1 MIKFKVRYYNV
12 DLNHIKE
19 KLEESLI
26 ITNEINH
33 IIANLASLSIAG
45 QISDL
50 KDIKRVSNSLAKNK
64 EIIVV
69 LGTGGSNLGARAL
82 INILQGGEVK
92 KIHFFDNIDPIQFRN
107 SILKLDML
115 KTGFIIISKSGHTP
129 ETLSQFSSI
138 IEIIKLNNFSQEC
151 LKDFVVVTEN
161 KESPLKKIAN
171 QFSCQTLDHSKNIG
185 GRYSVFSN
193 VGLLPAS
200 IAGMDILKIRL
211 GADEIISK
219 VKNDSYKDHLI
230 GSKLIISLQSKRS
243 VNLNVLM
250 TYTDALYYF

>member
-1 MIKFKVRYYNV
+1 MIKFKIRYYNV

-138 IEIIKLNNFSQEC
+138 IEIIKLNNFGQEC

-161 KESPLKKIAN
+161 QRKSFKKN
-171 QFSCQTLDHSKNIG
+171 C
-185 GRYSVFSN
+185 
-193 VGLLPAS
+193 
-200 IAGMDILKIRL
+200 
-211 GADEIISK
+211 
-219 VKNDSYKDHLI
+219 
-230 GSKLIISLQSKRS
+230 
-243 VNLNVLM
+243 
-250 TYTDALYYF
+250 